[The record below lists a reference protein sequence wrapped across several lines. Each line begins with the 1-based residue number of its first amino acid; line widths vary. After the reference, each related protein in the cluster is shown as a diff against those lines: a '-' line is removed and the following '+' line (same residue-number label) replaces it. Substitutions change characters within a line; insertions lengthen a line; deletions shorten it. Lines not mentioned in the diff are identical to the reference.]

1 MDEAHHIINTRKGS
15 EHALRFLTKFSR
27 EARKYFG
34 GLIFASHSIRDFVPE
49 GSDLTAVEEIK
60 ILFELAQYKFIMQQD
75 TGNVE
80 MLRRIFAGQLT
91 ESELDVISN
100 LARGD
105 VILSIK
111 AVKNI
116 QFHIEVTDEE
126 LALYGG
132 GA

>member
-1 MDEAHHIINTRKGS
+1 
-15 EHALRFLTKFSR
+15 
-27 EARKYFG
+27 
-34 GLIFASHSIRDFVPE
+34 
-49 GSDLTAVEEIK
+49 
-60 ILFELAQYKFIMQQD
+60 MQQD
-75 TGNVE
+75 NSNVE

-91 ESELDVISN
+91 ESELDVIPN
-100 LARGD
+100 LAQGD

>member
-1 MDEAHHIINTRKGS
+1 
-15 EHALRFLTKFSR
+15 
-27 EARKYFG
+27 
-34 GLIFASHSIRDFVPE
+34 
-49 GSDLTAVEEIK
+49 
-60 ILFELAQYKFIMQQD
+60 
-75 TGNVE
+75 VE

-91 ESELDVISN
+91 ESELDVIPN
-100 LARGD
+100 LAQGD